1 MKGIAVQH
9 KKYGKG
15 KLVSFSPFTNMTI
28 VFNGDGRNDV
38 RTISTAHIND
48 VSING
53 VPIRNLV
60 DYGDDRWYPRTLKS
74 PTDDSN
80 VMY

>member
-1 MKGIAVQH
+1 MKGITVQH

-15 KLVSFSPFTNMTI
+15 RLVSFNPFTNMTI
-28 VFNGDGRNDV
+28 VFNCGGRKDT

-60 DYGDDRWYPRTLKS
+60 DYGDDRWYLRTLKS
-74 PTDDSN
+74 PTDVSN
-80 VMY
+80 CMY

>member
-1 MKGIAVQH
+1 MKGITVQH

-15 KLVSFSPFTNMTI
+15 RLVSFNPFTNMTI
-28 VFNGDGRNDV
+28 VFNGGGRKET

-74 PTDDSN
+74 PTDASN
-80 VMY
+80 CMY

>member
-1 MKGIAVQH
+1 MKGITVQH

-15 KLVSFSPFTNMTI
+15 RLVSFNPFTNMTI
-28 VFNGDGRNDV
+28 VFNGGGRNDV

-60 DYGDDRWYPRTLKS
+60 DYGDDRWYPQTLKS

-80 VMY
+80 CMY

>member
-1 MKGIAVQH
+1 MKGITVHH

-15 KLVSFSPFTNMTI
+15 KLVSFNPFTNMTI
-28 VFNGDGRNDV
+28 VFNGGGWKDT
-38 RTISTAHIND
+38 RTISVAHIND

-74 PTDDSN
+74 PMDDSN
-80 VMY
+80 GMY

>member
-1 MKGIAVQH
+1 LLYNIKSTERANSCPSVR
-9 KKYGKG
+9 
-15 KLVSFSPFTNMTI
+15 FTNMTI